1 MPVFDRLERAKD
13 PKLQH
18 APIVTRPSC
27 LVSPSR
33 QPLVRA
39 GPRFVSDLLDDGARL
54 RHRDCHRQD
63 CVKQTS
69 SVKPPPEEEIEMRS
83 SHQSKRGATLVG
95 ATLLVAVLAALLSLG
110 TGRSAASGR
119 PATRTAGAADRH
131 AATLIASVPIPNDGP
146 VAFGMGS
153 MWVVDRE
160 HGVLFN
166 GVPLGRL
173 YRIDPRTL
181 RVTDVIRNVLGGSE
195 TVSNNAVWIAS
206 FALDRLLR
214 VNPASHSV
222 TSIKTGPDD
231 DPGTL
236 NVLPVSGSIWVSN
249 HHDGTVAVLNPSTN
263 EVTATIPVFRTGCCG
278 AQALATDGS
287 SVWVAIPGA
296 DLTESAIVRIN
307 AATHTVTGSLT
318 GIPDGPCGG
327 MTIAGSTLWATA
339 GNCDSQGIML
349 VNPATIQLAGYFHGP
364 ASPGDI
370 AYAFGSI
377 WIATSSPDELV
388 RIDPATQT
396 VVGVLPLPADPW
408 NTNAIVPVSNRLY
421 VRVNGALLSIA
432 P

>member
-1 MPVFDRLERAKD
+1 VD
-13 PKLQH
+13 
-18 APIVTRPSC
+18 
-27 LVSPSR
+27 
-33 QPLVRA
+33 
-39 GPRFVSDLLDDGARL
+39 
-54 RHRDCHRQD
+54 
-63 CVKQTS
+63 
-69 SVKPPPEEEIEMRS
+69 PPPEEEIEMRS
-83 SHQSKRGATLVG
+83 NHYSMRGVTLVG
-95 ATLLVAVLAALLSLG
+95 ASLLAVMLAALLSLG
-110 TGRSAASGR
+110 TGRSAASVG
-119 PATRTAGAADRH
+119 ANGTAGVAGRR
-131 AATLIASVPIPNDGP
+131 AATLLASVPIPNDGP

-160 HGVLFN
+160 HGAVLN

-173 YRIDPRTL
+173 YRVDPRTL
-181 RVTDVIRNVLGGSE
+181 RVTDLIRNVLGGSE

-214 VNPASHSV
+214 VNPASHGV
-222 TSIKTGPDD
+222 TWMKTGPDS

-236 NVLPVSGSIWVSN
+236 NVLAASGSIWVSN
-249 HHDGTVAVLNPSTN
+249 HHDGTVAVVNPLTDQ
-263 EVTATIPVFRTGCCG
+263 VAATIPVFRTGCCG
-278 AQALATDGS
+278 AQALASDGS

-327 MTIAGSTLWATA
+327 MAIAGSTLWATA
-339 GNCDSQGIML
+339 GNCDGQGIML
-349 VNPATIQLAGYFHGP
+349 VNPSTIQLAGYFHGP
-364 ASPGDI
+364 AAPGDI

-408 NTNAIVPVSNRLY
+408 STNAIVAVSNRLY